1 MVLGHRMEATALQA
15 VRRVVSHASKDACLA
30 ALLQCDNDAERAI
43 NMLIDGGLCGEE
55 APTTSSSQQDMPR
68 ATMPQVE
75 AVAAASVSA
84 PTANAVAQAL
94 GSLPAK
100 ISLPTFQSYDDGKP
114 PSAGIVGYHTDLDN
128 GDCVFFSMWHIL
140 KMLHGGTLRTI
151 RKATVAANIRDL
163 VFQYIDSHWSHTSAI
178 AQMSW
183 CDLITMSHN
192 TAITDEEQEDHPSWG
207 ETDEERLAAW
217 RSERDELYGTVPEIT
232 AFLEILKLEH
242 GVKLG
247 IRVWRLDAHT
257 KQRTISALIP
267 SVLESD
273 AIIADL
279 QHSGEMDTNNAHYRL
294 LDAGSFRI
302 ARRRETSD
310 DDPDYE
316 PDTSRFAKRKR

>member
-1 MVLGHRMEATALQA
+1 
-15 VRRVVSHASKDACLA
+15 
-30 ALLQCDNDAERAI
+30 
-43 NMLIDGGLCGEE
+43 
-55 APTTSSSQQDMPR
+55 
-68 ATMPQVE
+68 
-75 AVAAASVSA
+75 
-84 PTANAVAQAL
+84 
-94 GSLPAK
+94 
-100 ISLPTFQSYDDGKP
+100 
-114 PSAGIVGYHTDLDN
+114 
-128 GDCVFFSMWHIL
+128 
-140 KMLHGGTLRTI
+140 MLHGNTLRTI

-163 VFQYIDSHWSHTSAI
+163 VFQYIDSHWSRTSAI

-207 ETDEERLAAW
+207 QTDEERLAAW

-232 AFLEILKLEH
+232 AFVEILKLEH
-242 GVKLG
+242 AVKLG

-279 QHSGEMDTNNAHYRL
+279 EHSGEMDTNKAHYRL

-302 ARRRETSD
+302 ARRRAACD
-310 DDPDYE
+310 DDPDYD
-316 PDTSRFAKRKR
+316 PDTSKVVKRKRCV